1 MFQKFTGQG
10 SLTLAHPIARQ
21 SLPSVDDAMPSNRA
35 ADEGELAE
43 HVRKAVSP
51 VETAPKQKHV
61 RSMAE
66 HNLSRLSMRR
76 LHPLCQ

>member
-1 MFQKFTGQG
+1 MFQKFTGLG
-10 SLTLAHPIARQ
+10 SLTLAYPLALQ
-21 SLPSVDDAMPSNRA
+21 SPSVDDTMPSNRA

-61 RSMAE
+61 RSMAV
-66 HNLSRLSMRR
+66 HNLSKLSVCR
-76 LHPLCQ
+76 LHPFCQ